1 MFEIGKAFKSAEI
14 VTSTYSAA
22 VKAYESQVGI
32 PIVGPYLAVAAA
44 ASAVAFGTAQLANL
58 WSSQPGQSSIN
69 GGGTAPTPNFA
80 SRNPQT
86 GGGDSGGNRTVIIK
100 YEGLIYGDKDKI
112 ARDLYDAFAKAG
124 RDGVGR

>member
-1 MFEIGKAFKSAEI
+1 MTGVQTCAL
-14 VTSTYSAA
+14 
-22 VKAYESQVGI
+22 
-32 PIVGPYLAVAAA
+32 PI
-44 ASAVAFGTAQLANL
+44 FTNQ
-58 WSSQPGQSSIN
+58 QPNKELNTLKQKRDITHTIN

-124 RDGVGR
+124 RDGAGR